1 MGYSPRT
8 YGGPESG
15 LQWKETIDGKT
26 YEYYTV
32 IKDPGNGGPL
42 GLSGNLAGDV
52 LVYRKNTTLGLDL
65 GQSDDIL
72 VGEIAATGSNKGK
85 LINESPILLPH
96 LTKELEHFSKPENL
110 KRVKQQAKI
119 TSKKGMLATKDVNGV
134 DIKPVADSTEDAS
147 KKTDDLLDYGT
158 TKKENREKEEEKE
171 EESEPTAAKKPS
183 IATDHELS
191 DKGIEQSNMYY
202 PIDVGSTNM
211 DVMKI
216 QMLKYEPRKLGV
228 SENPS
233 SKAGGDPIQTVG
245 LGNRPEQSNRR
256 IGGTVFL
263 AIPGN
268 IQDSNGVTYTDGEMD
283 PFKALGMGVFKGLTD
298 LEGKKQGDLAT
309 ALANELGDK
318 GADAGAF
325 ITNALG
331 SKVMGLNPNQVFAR
345 TQGAILNNNLEL
357 LFQSP
362 QLRRFQFVFL
372 FSPRSTKEAITVKRI
387 IRYFKQGMA
396 TKQSGKNFFLKSPN
410 TFQLNYLHRG
420 ESGGDHPGLNRFKEC
435 ALERIDVNYTP
446 NTNYATY
453 HDGTPVAYQVTMQFK
468 ELVPIFN
475 EDYSELDQSSIG
487 GGFATFREDPAENAA
502 LQNSI
507 LGSSG
512 IGY

>member
-15 LQWKETIDGKT
+15 QQWPETIDGKK

-32 IKDPGNGGPL
+32 IKDPGDGGPL

-72 VGEIAATGSNKGK
+72 VGEIAATGPNKGK

-110 KRVKQQAKI
+110 KRVKQQAEI
-119 TSKKGMLATKDVNGV
+119 TIKKGMLATKDVDGV
-134 DIKPVADSTEDAS
+134 DIKPVADNTEDAS
-147 KKTDDLLDYGT
+147 KRAKDLLDYGT
-158 TKKENREKEEEKE
+158 TKEENREKEKEKE
-171 EESEPTAAKKPS
+171 EESEPTAAQKPS
-183 IATDHELS
+183 IAKDHELS

-216 QMLKYEPRKLGV
+216 QMLKYEPRKLRATTTDK
-228 SENPS
+228 NNT
-233 SKAGGDPIQTVG
+233 TVG
-245 LGNRPEQSNRR
+245 IGNRPEQSNRR

-263 AIPGN
+263 AIPAN
-268 IQDSNGVTYTDGEMD
+268 IQDSNGVTYSDGELN
-283 PFKALGMGVFKGLTD
+283 PFQALGLGVFGAISGIDPKGIKGLQD
-298 LEGKKQGDLAT
+298 SLAKEIQSG
-309 ALANELGDK
+309 AEDAGSFLANVL
-318 GADAGAF
+318 A
-325 ITNALG
+325 
-331 SKVMGLNPNQVFAR
+331 SKSVGLKPGEVFSR
-345 TQGAILNNNLEL
+345 TQGAVLNNNLEL

-372 FSPRSTKEAITVKRI
+372 FSPRSTREAITVKRI
-387 IRYFKQGMA
+387 IRYFKQGMS
-396 TKQSGKNFFLKSPN
+396 TKQSGNNFFLKSPN

-420 ESGGDHPGLNRFKEC
+420 ESGGDHPGLNKFKEC

-446 NTNYATY
+446 NANYATY

-468 ELVPIFN
+468 ELIPIFN
-475 EDYSELDQSSIG
+475 EDYSQLDYGTQADADNTLIP
-487 GGFATFREDPAENAA
+487 FVTQPD
-502 LQNSI
+502 QT
-507 LGSSG
+507 G

>member
-1 MGYSPRT
+1 MGYSPRI

-15 LQWKETIDGKT
+15 QQWKETINGRT
-26 YEYYTV
+26 EEYYTTV
-32 IKDPGNGGPL
+32 QDPGDGGPL
-42 GLSGNLAGDV
+42 GLSGNLAGKVILYKKSTSILPDV
-52 LVYRKNTTLGLDL
+52 V
-65 GQSDDIL
+65 I
-72 VGEIAATGSNKGK
+72 GEIEATGSNKGK
-85 LINESPILLPH
+85 LINNSPLIGGPL
-96 LTKELEHFSKPENL
+96 KDAIEHFSKPENL
-110 KRVKQQAKI
+110 KRVKQQAII
-119 TSKKGMLATKDVNGV
+119 TTKKGMLATKDVNDV
-134 DIKPVADSTEDAS
+134 DIEPVADSAADAD
-147 KKTDDLLDYGT
+147 KKARDLLDKGT
-158 TKKENREKEEEKE
+158 TEKENEGEEQ
-171 EESEPTAAKKPS
+171 EPDPDLVPKNPTT
-183 IATDHELS
+183 ATDHELS

-216 QMLKYEPRKLGV
+216 QMLKYEPRQIDVFTTDK
-228 SENPS
+228 NN
-233 SKAGGDPIQTVG
+233 KAVG
-245 LGNRPEQSNRR
+245 LGNRPEQKNRR

-268 IQDSNGVTYTDGEMD
+268 IQDSNGVTYTEGELN
-283 PFKALGMGVFKGLTD
+283 PFQAIGLGVFKNLAGLGND
-298 LEGKKQGDLAT
+298 SDAG
-309 ALANELGDK
+309 ALANALGNELGDK
-318 GADAGAF
+318 GKDASKF
-325 ITNALG
+325 IGNALG
-331 SKVMGLNPNQVFAR
+331 AAAVSLSANQVFAR
-345 TQGAILNNNLEL
+345 TQGSILNNNLEL
-357 LFQSP
+357 LFSGP

-372 FSPRSTKEAITVKRI
+372 FSPRSTKEAATVKRI
-387 IRYFKQGMA
+387 IRYFKQGMS
-396 TKQSGKNFFLKSPN
+396 TKQSGNNFFLKSPN

>member
-1 MGYSPRT
+1 MGYSPRI
-8 YGGPESG
+8 YGGAESG
-15 LQWKETIDGKT
+15 QQWKETINGRT
-26 YEYYTV
+26 EEYYTTV
-32 IKDPGNGGPL
+32 QDPGDGGPL
-42 GLSGNLAGDV
+42 GLSGNLAGKVILYKKSTSILPDV
-52 LVYRKNTTLGLDL
+52 V
-65 GQSDDIL
+65 I
-72 VGEIAATGSNKGK
+72 GEIEATGPNKGK
-85 LINESPILLPH
+85 LINNSPLIAGPL
-96 LTKELEHFSKPENL
+96 KDAIEHFSKPENL
-110 KRVKQQAKI
+110 KRVKQQAII
-119 TSKKGMLATKDVNGV
+119 TAKKGMLATKDVNDV
-134 DIKPVADSTEDAS
+134 DIEPVADSAADAD
-147 KKTDDLLDYGT
+147 KKARDLLDKGT
-158 TKKENREKEEEKE
+158 TEKENEGEEQ
-171 EESEPTAAKKPS
+171 EPDPDLVPKNPTT
-183 IATDHELS
+183 ATDHELS

-216 QMLKYEPRKLGV
+216 QMLKYEPRKIDVTDG
-228 SENPS
+228 E
-233 SKAGGDPIQTVG
+233 VG
-245 LGNRPEQSNRR
+245 LGNRPEQKNRR

-268 IQDSNGVTYTDGEMD
+268 IQDSNGVTYTDGELN
-283 PFKALGMGVFKGLTD
+283 PFQAIGLGVFRNLAGL
-298 LEGKKQGDLAT
+298 GDNPDT
-309 ALANELGDK
+309 GALANALTNELSGGK
-318 GADAGAF
+318 SKDAGKF
-325 ITNALG
+325 LGNALG
-331 SKVMGLNPNQVFAR
+331 AAAVSLKANEVFAR

-357 LFQSP
+357 LFQGP

-372 FSPRSTKEAITVKRI
+372 FSPRSTREAITVKKI
-387 IRYFKQGMA
+387 IRYFKQGMS
-396 TKQSGKNFFLKSPN
+396 TKQSGNNFFLKSPN

-420 ESGGDHPGLNRFKEC
+420 ESDGDHPGLNRFKEC
-435 ALERIDVNYTP
+435 ALERINVNYTP